1 MYLLMTSLKK
11 ATSYFGSFL
20 FYYFYYFIFLFL
32 FVFILNLP
40 ALKALI
46 RIFFLILWGKRSLV
60 NIFDMQRFHK
70 TKCLLMN
77 SLICFTPCRN
87 ECYIHSIL
95 CCLHLYTVLIKC
107 LCHFM
112 LYFVF
117 CPCSTCPNKHT
128 KTVTMSYLC
137 SQILYQTQSL
147 YGISTQEIFT
157 EKMNQ

>member
-87 ECYIHSIL
+87 ECYILVLSPLVYSFNQMSLPFYVIF
-95 CCLHLYTVLIKC
+95 CLLSLLYLSQQTHQNCNHVL
-107 LCHFM
+107 FM
-112 LYFVF
+112 FTNIV
-117 CPCSTCPNKHT
+117 PNIEPVWNKYT
-128 KTVTMSYLC
+128 RNIY
-137 SQILYQTQSL
+137 
-147 YGISTQEIFT
+147 
-157 EKMNQ
+157 